1 MLNYTNYPSDP
12 RKIKTH
18 HELECDVLN
27 KIQEEILHWVDKNT
41 NFLNEKEDLEFWK
54 KIEYKNLV
62 KTCPSLI
69 RYMKSI
75 RIPIREVTIGL
86 LTESMK
92 DSGFLLH
99 IGAPPLNFKI
109 NFPILNTE
117 DVYTEWYD
125 IPKEKL
131 DEIKL
136 MVNDHTNTLQYDLSM
151 LHDTVHE
158 NFDLITSYN
167 MHSCPIIFNSWIP
180 HRVMPGP
187 KAKFP
192 RIMIATMPINDPL
205 NLMIK

>member
-1 MLNYTNYPSDP
+1 MLNYHNYPSDP
-12 RKIKTH
+12 KKIKTH
-18 HELECDVLN
+18 HELECDVLD

-99 IGAPPLNFKI
+99 IGAPPLNLKI

-131 DEIKL
+131 DELKL
-136 MVNDHTNTLQYDLSM
+136 MVNNHTNTLQYDLSV

-158 NFDLITSYN
+158 NFDLITRYN
-167 MHSCPIIFNSWIP
+167 MHKCPIIFNSWIP

-187 KAKFP
+187 AAKFP

-205 NLMIK
+205 DLMIK